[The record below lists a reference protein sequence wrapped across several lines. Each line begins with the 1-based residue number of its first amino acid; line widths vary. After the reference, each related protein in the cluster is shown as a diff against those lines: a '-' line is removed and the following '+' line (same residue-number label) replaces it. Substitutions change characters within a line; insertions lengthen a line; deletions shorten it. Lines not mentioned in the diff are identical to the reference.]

1 MNLKKKL
8 YTNQLIN
15 DIKMTKY
22 EPYKR
27 SRPDGRL
34 NINPKQWKDPFG
46 RYSMPPC
53 EFIHRKKGLNGAMT
67 LLPNIDKISK
77 ALKMDESYVL
87 QYLQYDLGTDTIKKE
102 ITYIKGIYD
111 WVTLQKSLDRLINT
125 FKLCPSKTCED
136 VGTKLKVS
144 GKKKRVEVIISCSAC
159 GKTSAIVSKRTADTK
174 LCTYIIKNPP
184 AKDNS
189 LNIKKDKYPKKE
201 DFEKVHESAGAED
214 DDIDEFSV
222 DTSPEAV
229 AKRAAA
235 EGVGM
240 VSGIVACAEQELS
253 QSERLDL
260 YYKFVTQSKP
270 TTTSIIT
277 EATRLNCGN
286 RVVLVLLEAFCIDN
300 TEFYTSPCLVLNKHV
315 DLLGHFLEDNHKAQ
329 FKFLD
334 RLEKLC
340 LTKQELVPKFLRI
353 LVNLYDNELIEEEV
367 ILKWNTRKSSDPVSI
382 ILREKV
388 LSFIDFLEEEEV
400 EDTDEDEE
408 DEIVFASTNAVGPT
422 SLAKT
427 VEKEEEDDSFIDDM

>member
-1 MNLKKKL
+1 MS
-8 YTNQLIN
+8 
-15 DIKMTKY
+15 KY
-22 EPYKR
+22 ETYKR

-34 NINPKQWKDPFG
+34 NINPKQWADPFG

-53 EFIHRKKGLNGAMT
+53 EFVHKGKGKGKGLNGSMT
-67 LLPNIDKISK
+67 LLPNIDKISN
-77 ALKMDESYVL
+77 ALKIEECYVL
-87 QYLQYDLGTDTIKKE
+87 HFLQCDLGTDAIKKE
-102 ITYIKGIYD
+102 ITYIKGIYEQD
-111 WVTLQKSLDRLINT
+111 TLQKSLDRFINT
-125 FKLCPSKTCED
+125 FIVCPSKTCED

-144 GKKKRVEVIISCSAC
+144 GKKKRTEVIISCSAC
-159 GKTSAIVSKRTADTK
+159 GKTSAIVAKRTAETK
-174 LCTYIIKNPP
+174 LCSYIIKHPP
-184 AKDNS
+184 AKDKS

-201 DFEKVHESAGAED
+201 DFENVHVESAGAED

-240 VSGIVACAEQELS
+240 VAGIVACAEQELS

-260 YYKFVTQSKP
+260 YYKFVTQANP
-270 TTTSIIT
+270 TTPGIIT

-286 RVVLVLLEAFCIDN
+286 RAVLVLLKAFCIDN
-300 TEFYTSPCLVLNKHV
+300 KEFYTSPCIVLNKHI

-329 FKFLD
+329 FNFLD

-340 LTKQELVPKFLRI
+340 LIKQELVPKFLRI

-400 EDTDEDEE
+400 EDTDEEE
-408 DEIVFASTNAVGPT
+408 EGEIVFASTKAVEPTPLAGP
-422 SLAKT
+422 
-427 VEKEEEDDSFIDDM
+427 VEEEDDSFIDDM